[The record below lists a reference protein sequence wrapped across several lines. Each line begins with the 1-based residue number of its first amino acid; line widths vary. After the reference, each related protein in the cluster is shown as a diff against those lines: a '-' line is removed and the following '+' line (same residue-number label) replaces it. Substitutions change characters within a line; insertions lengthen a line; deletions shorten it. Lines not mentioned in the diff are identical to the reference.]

1 MSDTDLYIGNLE
13 VRKEVDRL
21 MGMAS
26 KLVPKPLPCPMP
38 TCRSEQVQVCMD
50 ANNPIKDFAKC
61 RICHCQ
67 APLKIW
73 NTPRG

>member
-1 MSDTDLYIGNLE
+1 MSDMDQYIGNLE

-26 KLVPKPLPCPMP
+26 RPLVKPLPCPL
-38 TCRSEQVQVCMD
+38 CSSGQVQVCMD

-67 APLKIW
+67 APFKIW
-73 NTPRG
+73 NKPRG